1 MELVLVVTFSGIIG
15 AAARYLLPG
24 RDRHG
29 LGLLPSVG
37 VIVGSLA
44 WSISVWAGLSPDSG
58 WPWLVSLGLATA
70 ATVWLGLWLP
80 KKRDAD
86 DAELF
91 TSLTDPKATVTV
103 SS

>member
-1 MELVLVVTFSGIIG
+1 
-15 AAARYLLPG
+15 
-24 RDRHG
+24 
-29 LGLLPSVG
+29 
-37 VIVGSLA
+37 
-44 WSISVWAGLSPDSG
+44 
-58 WPWLVSLGLATA
+58 VSLGLATA

>member
-1 MELVLVVTFSGIIG
+1 MELVLVVTFAGLIG
-15 AAARYLLPG
+15 AAARYFLPG

-37 VIVGSLA
+37 VIAGSLA
-44 WSISVWAGLSPDSG
+44 WSVSVWAGLSPDSA
-58 WPWLVSLGLATA
+58 WPWLVSLGLAA
-70 ATVWLGLWLP
+70 AASVWLGLWLP

-91 TSLTDPKATVTV
+91 EKLTDPKTPVTV